1 MSWAVDYRKAP
12 SPSAGRGLMC
22 IPPVAQLPSSHGPTP
37 PLPQRTIVMAYADG
51 VVEVRFVCRYIGGG
65 WTTRGL

>member
-1 MSWAVDYRKAP
+1 
-12 SPSAGRGLMC
+12 MC

-51 VVEVRFVCRYIGGG
+51 AVEVRFVCVPLHRGG
-65 WTTRGL
+65 WTGGL